1 MIVLNKTMKALDPI
15 VIFGR
20 SLYVLNRNIDVP
32 ELANVPTFNHRFLVP
47 VLLPKTK
54 GAEN

>member
-20 SLYVLNRNIDVP
+20 SLHVLNTNIDVSEP
-32 ELANVPTFNHRFLVP
+32 ANIPTFNHGSSRP

-54 GAEN
+54 GTEN